1 MKEINLFE
9 TLNGKE
15 LNEKLRWLHEPSKW
29 ELKNGQVKIFPDAAT
44 DYWQRTHYGFQVDN
58 GHFFYIEVDG
68 DFITETEVECDF
80 NHQYDQAGLM
90 VRVSDQCWLKTS
102 VEFEPTKP
110 NKLGVVVT
118 NKGFSDWSTQ
128 DVEDSFSNFK
138 LRIIR
143 KGSDYKVEY
152 YNTETVKWIQ
162 IRMLHLFDASGIK
175 VGIYACSPKQNLF
188 SARFN
193 YLKIENN
200 NA

>member
-1 MKEINLFE
+1 MQLLYNFNKDNLNPD
-9 TLNGKE
+9 LS
-15 LNEKLRWLHEPSKW
+15 WHHEPSKW
-29 ELKNGQVKIFPDAAT
+29 QLKNNQLQLFTDAET
-44 DYWQRTHYGFQVDN
+44 DFWQKTHYGFQADN
-58 GHFFYIEVDG
+58 GHFLYTEITG
-68 DFITETEVECDF
+68 DFILETEVECDF
-80 NHQYDQAGLM
+80 KHQYDQAGLM

-102 VEFEPTKP
+102 VEFESNEP

-128 DVEDSFSNFK
+128 DVEDSFIHFK

-152 YNTETVKWIQ
+152 CNTKSENWIQ
-162 IRMLHLFDASGIK
+162 LRMFHLFDEPKVK

-193 YLKIENN
+193 YLKIE
-200 NA
+200 